1 VLVAAVTRGRRHL
14 EHRRLAVRPRRV
26 AMEIPADVRFLDERR
41 RVAAERQLAEL
52 GREPG
57 KAEPAVDSLLGRRLR
72 QRLERGDVCVRAGR
86 ANELRAEAVGPSGD
100 ELDWY
105 PLDRDAE
112 RAALVA
118 LEHRDDRWMRDEPIK
133 CFGR

>member
-1 VLVAAVTRGRRHL
+1 MRIGVILDWTNPVFAETFDVLAGLFLRRRRRRRNAHSYPVPAPANRVRDSIDVFSSMVPVMVGVRLDGTKELVAT
-14 EHRRLAVRPRRV
+14 
-26 AMEIPADVRFLDERR
+26 MKDV
-41 RVAAERQLAEL
+41 
-52 GREPG
+52 
-57 KAEPAVDSLLGRRLR
+57 
-72 QRLERGDVCVRAGR
+72 

-100 ELDWY
+100 ELDWN

-133 CFGR
+133 CFGRL